1 MDQTPQHRITKPGP
15 LLKPDGSLADIGWSP
30 QPLLDCNLES
40 AHSQGTPRFWQPMRV
55 KRWDYYAITTPTHF
69 FSFTVSDVG
78 YLASIFAYVIEFATQ
93 DYHEQ
98 TLTLPF
104 YRGVQLPRNSTE
116 GKSLFDN
123 GKVRLEFDAFP
134 GERKIKVDWSNF
146 RDGKPLKTEAV
157 FSQPADHESMNIV
170 IPIKGNRFYY
180 NRKINCMPASG
191 WVEYLGNKF
200 ELSPKTCL
208 GNLDWG
214 RGIWEYDSFWVW
226 ASASGYLE
234 DHKHT
239 IGLNLGFGFG
249 DTSAATENC
258 FILDGKLHKLGEVK
272 FAYSSKNF
280 KAPWTMKS
288 PDGRL
293 DLVFTPFFERVAK
306 TDLKILASE
315 VHQMFGKYNGFAVTD
330 QGDKVEI
337 KDLIGWAEEHH
348 AKW

>member
-1 MDQTPQHRITKPGP
+1 MAQTPQRRIIKTGT
-15 LLKPDGSLADIGWSP
+15 LLNPDGSLADIGWSP
-30 QPLLDCNLES
+30 QPLLDCNLENV
-40 AHSQGTPRFWQPMRV
+40 HSEGTPRFWQPMRV

-78 YLASIFAYVIEFATQ
+78 YLSSIFAYVIEFSNN

-104 YRGVQLPRNSTE
+104 YRRVQLSRNSTE

-123 GKVRLEFDAFP
+123 GKVRLEFDAFKVN
-134 GERKIKVDWSNF
+134 RKIKIDWPDF
-146 RDGKPLKTEAV
+146 RDGKPLKAEV
-157 FSQPADHESMNIV
+157 DFSVPTDHESMTIA

-200 ELSPKTCL
+200 DLDPKTCL

-226 ASASGYLE
+226 ASASGFLA
-234 DHKHT
+234 DRKHT

-258 FILDGKLHKLGEVK
+258 FILDGKVHKLDEVA
-272 FAYSSKNF
+272 FTYDPGNF
-280 KAPWTMKS
+280 KSPWTMKS
-288 PDGRL
+288 GDSRL
-293 DLVFTPFFERVAK
+293 DLIFTPFLERVAK

-315 VHQMFGKYNGFAVTD
+315 VHQMFGKYNGILITD
-330 QGDKVEI
+330 QGKKIEV
-337 KDLIGWAEEHH
+337 KDLIGWAEEHK